1 MSSPAWAWARITYRT
16 DFRTRVIIMSVR
28 NLTRLYRPACL
39 VVASAATFII
49 GADYSSAGI
58 QGTGRMA
65 LVASVGRINGAG
77 NTLSVNGV
85 DYGLSR
91 AQIQIDGRAA
101 TAAELKI
108 GQIVA
113 VQGTLNGSG
122 KGTANNVTF
131 TGDVVGPITRVDV
144 AGGTFT
150 VLGQQVTVDASTLF
164 GEGIQ
169 PGGIQALSVG
179 IGVEVSAYRS
189 ASGELLASRVDLQTS
204 GAPLQVQGAVEALST
219 DAQTFQINSL
229 TVAYGQARVNGKPA
243 NASTA
248 TVTADEAPSAG
259 VLQATTVRVTNGV
272 VGAAA
277 GVHGHLEGLVTSI
290 NSASSFYVGDQL
302 VVTNSQTTFVLK
314 GNALRANLAVKV
326 TGRFDSSGALV
337 AKHVYRDPHSP

>member
-164 GEGIQ
+164 GEGI
-169 PGGIQALSVG
+169 
-179 IGVEVSAYRS
+179 GVEVSAYRS

-302 VVTNSQTTFVLK
+302 VVTNSQTTFVLQ